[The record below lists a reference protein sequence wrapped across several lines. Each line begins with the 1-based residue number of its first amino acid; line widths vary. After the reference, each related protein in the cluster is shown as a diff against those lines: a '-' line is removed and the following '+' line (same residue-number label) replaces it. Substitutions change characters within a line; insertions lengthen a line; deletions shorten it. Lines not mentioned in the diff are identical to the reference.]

1 MALEI
6 EAKMQ
11 VQDHGPI
18 RQRLE
23 LAGARRLH
31 RQLENNTFLDTLDRH
46 LQTHDSGLRVRRARD
61 IDTGLVTA
69 VITHKGPRQPGLIK
83 TRPETEVSV
92 ACYEDAV
99 ALLQQLGYGVTLC
112 FEKRRESWELDECE
126 VELDELP
133 QLGRFVEIEGPGEAA
148 IESVRRRL
156 ELSSHELIQT
166 GYATMIARHLDATAA
181 GRRTL
186 TFADCPAV

>member
-6 EAKMQ
+6 EAKMR
-11 VQDHGPI
+11 VQDHAPI

-31 RQLENNTFLDTLDRH
+31 RHLETNTFMDTADQQ
-46 LQTHDSGLRVRRARD
+46 LQMHDSGLRVRRAED
-61 IDTGLVTA
+61 IDTDLVTA
-69 VITHKGPRQPGLIK
+69 VITHKGPRQPGLMK
-83 TRPETEVSV
+83 TRPEAEVSV
-92 ACYEDAV
+92 ASYEDAV
-99 ALLQQLGYGVTLC
+99 ALLQQLGYRITLC
-112 FEKRRESWELDECE
+112 FEKRRESWELDGCE

-133 QLGRFVEIEGPGEAA
+133 QLGRFVEIEGPDETA
-148 IESVRRRL
+148 IEAVRQRL

-166 GYATMIARHLDATAA
+166 GYATMIARHLDATVP

>member
-11 VQDHGPI
+11 VLDHAPI

-31 RQLENNTFLDTLDRH
+31 RQLETNTFLDTLDH
-46 LQTHDSGLRVRRARD
+46 QLQSRDSGLRVRRARD

-69 VITHKGPRQPGLIK
+69 VITHKGPRQPGVMK
-83 TRPETEVSV
+83 TRPETEVKV
-92 ACYEDAV
+92 ASYENAV
-99 ALLQQLGYGVTLC
+99 TLLEELGYQVTLS
-112 FEKRRESWELDECE
+112 FEKRRESWKLDECE

-148 IESVRRRL
+148 IERVRGRL
-156 ELSSHELIQT
+156 ELGGQQLIQT
-166 GYATMIARHLDATAA
+166 GYATMVAGRLAATVPE
-181 GRRTL
+181 RRTL
-186 TFADCPAV
+186 TFADCPTV